1 MDNDI
6 VAEKLE
12 SPVNYKVFVLIAAL
26 VIGFHIAVNTI
37 EQSDVLIYGF
47 SMILPAT
54 LSIFSFIT
62 AKRYAGTLVY
72 SRAYKMLGIAFI
84 GIFLGEFIY
93 FVYEQILQADPY
105 PSIGDI
111 FFYLFYPMAAL
122 YLIINIRFFSPKI
135 NKVGILTLVGIP
147 LVITLTYFF
156 LTISDDNGFDFFY
169 GVAFVAA
176 TSTVL
181 GLSIHT
187 FRIFKGGLIGTAWLV
202 LVFGIILL
210 VAGDTWYY
218 YIEVYETY
226 SIDDP
231 VNLFWYAGY
240 LIILY
245 SLYKH
250 KKSL

>member
-1 MDNDI
+1 M
-6 VAEKLE
+6 
-12 SPVNYKVFVLIAAL
+12 
-26 VIGFHIAVNTI
+26 
-37 EQSDVLIYGF
+37 
-47 SMILPAT
+47 
-54 LSIFSFIT
+54 
-62 AKRYAGTLVY
+62 
-72 SRAYKMLGIAFI
+72 
-84 GIFLGEFIY
+84 
-93 FVYEQILQADPY
+93 
-105 PSIGDI
+105 
-111 FFYLFYPMAAL
+111 
-122 YLIINIRFFSPKI
+122 
-135 NKVGILTLVGIP
+135 
-147 LVITLTYFF
+147 
-156 LTISDDNGFDFFY
+156 TISDDNGFDFFY